1 MKTVKELNVSKTT
14 MAIVAD
20 MPAQDLDELETA
32 IHARR
37 LQLMAARLE
46 ANGFTARAGHGDTL
60 FNAILAGLPAQMPGV
75 WATLAECRRLLDT
88 VRNLPPAEAFARWRQ
103 KIQPA
108 AVEPYTE
115 GQAKADVRRER
126 AELHRRYA
134 AGEIDGQQFA
144 ELYKDTRSYLDLVE
158 R

>member
-115 GQAKADVRRER
+115 GQARADVRRER
-126 AELHRRYA
+126 ADLRRRYE
-134 AGEIDGQQFA
+134 AGEIDSGMYA
-144 ELYKDTRSYLDLVE
+144 DLYKAARTYLDLAE
-158 R
+158 K

>member
-1 MKTVKELNVSKTT
+1 MKTVEELNVSKTT

-88 VRNLPPAEAFARWRQ
+88 VRNLPATEAFARWRE
-103 KIQPA
+103 K
-108 AVEPYTE
+108 VEPVEEESYTE
-115 GQAKADVRRER
+115 SQARVDIRRER
-126 AELHRRYA
+126 AELRRRHED
-134 AGEIDGQQFA
+134 GEIDSAMFA
-144 ELYKDTRSYLDLVE
+144 DLYRATRSCLELAE

>member
-1 MKTVKELNVSKTT
+1 MKTVTDVYVGPAAL
-14 MAIVAD
+14 AIVAD

-115 GQAKADVRRER
+115 GQARADVRRER
-126 AELHRRYA
+126 AELRRRHED
-134 AGEIDGQQFA
+134 GEIDSAMFA
-144 ELYKDTRSYLDLVE
+144 DLYRAARSCLELAE

>member
-1 MKTVKELNVSKTT
+1 MKTVTDVYVGPAAL
-14 MAIVAD
+14 AIVAD
-20 MPAQDLDELETA
+20 MPTQDLDELETA

-60 FNAILAGLPAQMPGV
+60 FNAILVGLPAQTPGV

-88 VRNLPPAEAFARWRQ
+88 ARHLPVTEAFVRWR
-103 KIQPA
+103 A
-108 AVEPYTE
+108 NVEPVAEQSYTE
-115 GQAKADVRRER
+115 SQARADIRRER
-126 AELHRRYA
+126 AKLRRRYE
-134 AGEIDGQQFA
+134 AGEIDSA
-144 ELYKDTRSYLDLVE
+144 MYADLYKAARSCLELAE